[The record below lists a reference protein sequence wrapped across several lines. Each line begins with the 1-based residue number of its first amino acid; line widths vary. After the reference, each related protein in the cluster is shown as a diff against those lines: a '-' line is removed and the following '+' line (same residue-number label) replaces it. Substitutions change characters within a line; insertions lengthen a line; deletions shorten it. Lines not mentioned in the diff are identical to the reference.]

1 LLQQDIN
8 TILTYLS
15 LDSLPPRLKMRLN
28 LRYLL
33 HLAAVFHLANSVPIY
48 SADLTAFTLH
58 SRDYT
63 PAPPHPADSDIFAPE
78 LIPILFSG
86 SGDKF
91 LLRKLLDDLHSS
103 WAAQLRIQDWWR
115 ARLSPPSPH
124 QGSVFDRAS
133 VDAGSYDLGGREH
146 RDSIQDHR
154 LKAQWERDCQWLLTI
169 SGSES
174 EYHQQS
180 GGADT
185 RV

>member
-1 LLQQDIN
+1 MIC
-8 TILTYLS
+8 IPRGPPSSEYRIGGA
-15 LDSLPPRLKMRLN
+15 LDSP
-28 LRYLL
+28 
-33 HLAAVFHLANSVPIY
+33 
-48 SADLTAFTLH
+48 
-58 SRDYT
+58 
-63 PAPPHPADSDIFAPE
+63 
-78 LIPILFSG
+78 
-86 SGDKF
+86 
-91 LLRKLLDDLHSS
+91 
-103 WAAQLRIQDWWR
+103 
-115 ARLSPPSPH
+115 PPSPH